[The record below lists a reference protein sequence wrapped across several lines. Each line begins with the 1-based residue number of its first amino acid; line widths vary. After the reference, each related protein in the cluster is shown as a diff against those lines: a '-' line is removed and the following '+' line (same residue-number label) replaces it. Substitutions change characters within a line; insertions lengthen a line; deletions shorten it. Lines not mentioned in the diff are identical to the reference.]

1 MTRVMPCRVV
11 LQVVLRI
18 GVVLVVLP
26 VCGCG
31 LVSTQS
37 VYEGFRTQQRIKDA
51 GSSPG
56 PDALGSYDAYQK
68 ERDKAKSA
76 PQEPVDTESP

>member
-1 MTRVMPCRVV
+1 MTRALPYRVV
-11 LQVVLRI
+11 LQVVLLA
-18 GVVLVVLP
+18 GLVLMILS

-51 GSSPG
+51 GLPQS
-56 PDALGSYDAYQK
+56 PDALSTYDAYEK
-68 ERDKAKSA
+68 ERQLAKD
-76 PQEPVDTESP
+76 PQ